1 MQGNGQGSEATRY
14 LLIDRGRERERKIA
28 GKIDMEEREEKEEK
42 EDEEEE
48 EEEGE
53 GGDEETDEKGISCV

>member
-1 MQGNGQGSEATRY
+1 MQGNGRGSEATRY
-14 LLIDRGRERERKIA
+14 LLIDRGREREIA
-28 GKIDMEEREEKEEK
+28 GKMDMEEREEKEEK
-42 EDEEEE
+42 EDEKEEE

>member
-1 MQGNGQGSEATRY
+1 MGKAVKLPRY
-14 LLIDRGRERERKIA
+14 LLIDRGRERKIA
-28 GKIDMEEREEKEEK
+28 GKMDMEEREEKEEK
-42 EDEEEE
+42 EDDDEEE

>member
-14 LLIDRGRERERKIA
+14 LLIDRGRERKIA

-48 EEEGE
+48 EEGE

>member
-14 LLIDRGRERERKIA
+14 LLIDRGRERKIA
-28 GKIDMEEREEKEEK
+28 GKMDMEGREEKEEK
-42 EDEEEE
+42 EDDGEE

-53 GGDEETDEKGISCV
+53 GGDEETDERGISCV